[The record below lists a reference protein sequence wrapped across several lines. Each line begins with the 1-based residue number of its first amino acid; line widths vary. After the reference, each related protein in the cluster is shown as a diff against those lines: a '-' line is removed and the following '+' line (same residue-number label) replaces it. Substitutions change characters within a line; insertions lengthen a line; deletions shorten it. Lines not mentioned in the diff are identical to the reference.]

1 MLIFFFS
8 MNIAVFDVGFTL
20 SLDNRVRLSDNDGNQ
35 IDVVVRINGSVI
47 YETKVYAV
55 NGIGYFYDL
64 GNLVHEYMRDNLLS
78 NATLKVSA
86 NYESHTDSIEVF
98 VIYSTLRTS
107 YEVDLDFLTSHFLT
121 TRSFYTIPRGKD
133 LMLSYFSH
141 ISEQEISGHLNITFQ
156 LSNGEVMSRIISE
169 SISINKDTKM
179 NYVYINSKSIETKLH
194 NLYPQDY
201 PKVLG
206 GTIVEGERSL
216 DFFFTDE
223 QPVEVFSFLNA
234 FNVWEYYY
242 VYGKQTVK
250 TEFKQ
255 GEGVVSGTAQFY
267 NQSTEQ
273 KVQVETVPLSIEE
286 ALWMNEFLGSKRI
299 IKVIPPDN
307 DREILLSDITSEI
320 SDSAKQ
326 LVTIKFSWKYA
337 DPYTWKIFEE
347 NT

>member
-1 MLIFFFS
+1 
-8 MNIAVFDVGFTL
+8 
-20 SLDNRVRLSDNDGNQ
+20 
-35 IDVVVRINGSVI
+35 
-47 YETKVYAV
+47 
-55 NGIGYFYDL
+55 
-64 GNLVHEYMRDNLLS
+64 
-78 NATLKVSA
+78 
-86 NYESHTDSIEVF
+86 
-98 VIYSTLRTS
+98 
-107 YEVDLDFLTSHFLT
+107 
-121 TRSFYTIPRGKD
+121 
-133 LMLSYFSH
+133 
-141 ISEQEISGHLNITFQ
+141 
-156 LSNGEVMSRIISE
+156 
-169 SISINKDTKM
+169 M